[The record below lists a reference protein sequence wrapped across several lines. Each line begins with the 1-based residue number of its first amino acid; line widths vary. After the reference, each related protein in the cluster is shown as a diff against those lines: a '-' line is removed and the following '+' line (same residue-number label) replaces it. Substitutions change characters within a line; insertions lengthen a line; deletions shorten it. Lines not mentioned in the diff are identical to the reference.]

1 MIGYVCKYTP
11 VEVFE
16 AMGVEIRRIQPEVT
30 NFNQADTLM
39 HPNIC
44 SFTKSV
50 LEDVLAGDY
59 EGVVLTTCCD
69 SIRRLYDVLK
79 QQCPD
84 KFLYLLDVPRKVN
97 DFSTDMYRENILD
110 MVHAYEAFSGKTFDE
125 IVLKQLLERREAG
138 QNLRTAPKNKA
149 SVHIGLMGARCSK
162 GIIDLLEN
170 RGVDILFDMTCTGL
184 KREFHVEPDNL
195 LQAYA
200 WQLLNQ
206 VPCLRMVKAVNREN
220 YMEGFRDRLDGILY
234 HTVQFCDNYAYEYT
248 DLKHRLDIPMLMVE
262 TDATKQCEGQ
272 IRTRVEAFIESLKI
286 AKGASIGK
294 KSLKKAEDGK
304 MYVLGIDSGSTSTNA
319 VILNE
324 NKEIVAFDV
333 VRTGAK
339 SGESAERILSEIL
352 ERARLKR
359 EDISLIVSTGY
370 GRVSIPFA
378 DENVTEISCHGRGA
392 H

>member
-97 DFSTDMYRENILD
+97 DFSTEMYRKNILD

-125 IVLKQLLERREAG
+125 TVLKQLLKRREAG

-170 RGVDILFDMTCTGL
+170 RGVDILFEMT
-184 KREFHVEPDNL
+184 
-195 LQAYA
+195 
-200 WQLLNQ
+200 W
-206 VPCLRMVKAVNREN
+206 AV
-220 YMEGFRDRLDGILY
+220 
-234 HTVQFCDNYAYEYT
+234 V
-248 DLKHRLDIPMLMVE
+248 
-262 TDATKQCEGQ
+262 
-272 IRTRVEAFIESLKI
+272 
-286 AKGASIGK
+286 
-294 KSLKKAEDGK
+294 
-304 MYVLGIDSGSTSTNA
+304 
-319 VILNE
+319 
-324 NKEIVAFDV
+324 
-333 VRTGAK
+333 K
-339 SGESAERILSEIL
+339 SGALSSHG
-352 ERARLKR
+352 KGGQQR
-359 EDISLIVSTGY
+359 ELY
-370 GRVSIPFA
+370 GRLQGPS
-378 DENVTEISCHGRGA
+378 GRYSLSYSA
-392 H
+392 VL

>member
-170 RGVDILFDMTCTGL
+170 RGVDILFDMTCTTGQPAAGL
-184 KREFHVEPDNL
+184 CMAAAESGTLSSYGKGGQQREL
-195 LQAYA
+195 
-200 WQLLNQ
+200 
-206 VPCLRMVKAVNREN
+206 
-220 YMEGFRDRLDGILY
+220 
-234 HTVQFCDNYAYEYT
+234 
-248 DLKHRLDIPMLMVE
+248 
-262 TDATKQCEGQ
+262 
-272 IRTRVEAFIESLKI
+272 
-286 AKGASIGK
+286 
-294 KSLKKAEDGK
+294 
-304 MYVLGIDSGSTSTNA
+304 
-319 VILNE
+319 
-324 NKEIVAFDV
+324 
-333 VRTGAK
+333 
-339 SGESAERILSEIL
+339 
-352 ERARLKR
+352 
-359 EDISLIVSTGY
+359 Y
-370 GRVSIPFA
+370 GRFQGSVRRYSLSYSA
-378 DENVTEISCHGRGA
+378 VLR
-392 H
+392 

>member
-1 MIGYVCKYTP
+1 MC
-11 VEVFE
+11 
-16 AMGVEIRRIQPEVT
+16 IR
-30 NFNQADTLM
+30 D
-39 HPNIC
+39 
-44 SFTKSV
+44 SFK
-50 LEDVLAGDY
+50 
-59 EGVVLTTCCD
+59 
-69 SIRRLYDVLK
+69 
-79 QQCPD
+79 
-84 KFLYLLDVPRKVN
+84 
-97 DFSTDMYRENILD
+97 
-110 MVHAYEAFSGKTFDE
+110 
-125 IVLKQLLERREAG
+125 
-138 QNLRTAPKNKA
+138 
-149 SVHIGLMGARCSK
+149 
-162 GIIDLLEN
+162 
-170 RGVDILFDMTCTGL
+170 
-184 KREFHVEPDNL
+184 
-195 LQAYA
+195 
-200 WQLLNQ
+200 
-206 VPCLRMVKAVNREN
+206 
-220 YMEGFRDRLDGILY
+220 DRLDGILY

-248 DLKHRLDIPMLMVE
+248 NLKQRLDIPLLMVE

-392 H
+392 HYFNPDAVSYTHLIKACFGEMINKMISPGIAPINGPKYGIILVMPTMILISSAYCRCRMHMSTKQIMPMISESSALPMIY